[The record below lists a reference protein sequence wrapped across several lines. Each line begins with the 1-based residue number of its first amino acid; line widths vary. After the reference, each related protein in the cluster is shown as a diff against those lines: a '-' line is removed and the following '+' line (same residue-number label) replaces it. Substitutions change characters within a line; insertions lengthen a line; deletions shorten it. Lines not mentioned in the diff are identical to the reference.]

1 LARLIVGAS
10 RRSQIWLVT
19 HSERLA
25 NTIAA
30 ESGVAPRRVIKRDG
44 ATWIDGLRLIGD
56 FGEA

>member
-1 LARLIVGAS
+1 MLQV
-10 RRSQIWLVT
+10 
-19 HSERLA
+19 
-25 NTIAA
+25 IAA